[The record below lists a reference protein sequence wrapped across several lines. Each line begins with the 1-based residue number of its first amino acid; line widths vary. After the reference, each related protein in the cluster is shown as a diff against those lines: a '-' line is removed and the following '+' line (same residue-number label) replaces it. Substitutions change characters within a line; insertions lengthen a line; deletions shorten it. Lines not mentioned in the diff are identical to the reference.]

1 SAAASSSRSGARIP
15 GAGSRSESARLSK
28 RASTAPSEPPPGLR
42 GQSPRSK
49 GADSMQFGL
58 MLRAQFPEGD
68 DMTARFQELL
78 EQARLAHSLGFDSI
92 TKGMH
97 YSSPPWQSLQQLPFL
112 SRVMAEAPRLRLN
125 FGLILLSLP

>member
-1 SAAASSSRSGARIP
+1 M
-15 GAGSRSESARLSK
+15 K
-28 RASTAPSEPPPGLR
+28 
-42 GQSPRSK
+42 
-49 GADSMQFGL
+49 FGL

-78 EQARLAHSLGFDSI
+78 EQARLADALGFDSI

-125 FGLILLSLP
+125 FGLILLSLHKPLDELHMLAEEVFPKVRQG